1 MKKKEHIVK
10 TVKPG
15 SIAEELEIAPGDK
28 VLAIDNTEIED
39 IFDYQFLTQDTY
51 IEMLVEK
58 PDGEQWLLEIDKEF
72 DEDMGIEFEN
82 GLMDEYRHCHNKC
95 IFCFIDQM
103 PKGMRDTLNEAG
115 IRMNGQIV
123 LCKGVNDGK
132 ELEYSIRKLMEYLP
146 NVESV
151 SVVPVGL
158 SRYREGLYPLEPFNA
173 QDAGEIIDLIEKYQK
188 ICMEKYGTH
197 FIQASDEWYILAGRE
212 VPEEERYDGY
222 LQLEN
227 GVGMI
232 RLLLDEFHD
241 GLKRR
246 TAEKEAGKKPSWEG
260 TREISL
266 ATGRLA
272 FPYLKKM
279 SEEMMSEYPGLQIHV
294 YEVINEFFGELITVS
309 GLLTGQDIVKQ
320 LKDKNLGEAL
330 YLPRNVLRSGADLF
344 LDDYTLADVE
354 GALQVPVNIVKS
366 SGYDLVDA
374 LLGEDASE

>member
-1 MKKKEHIVK
+1 
-10 TVKPG
+10 
-15 SIAEELEIAPGDK
+15 
-28 VLAIDNTEIED
+28 
-39 IFDYQFLTQDTY
+39 
-51 IEMLVEK
+51 
-58 PDGEQWLLEIDKEF
+58 
-72 DEDMGIEFEN
+72 
-82 GLMDEYRHCHNKC
+82 
-95 IFCFIDQM
+95 
-103 PKGMRDTLNEAG
+103 
-115 IRMNGQIV
+115 MNGQIAR
-123 LCKGVNDGK
+123 CKGVNEGK

-212 VPEEERYDGY
+212 GPEEERYDGY

-309 GLLTGQDIVKQ
+309 GLLYQHLNISILWQKLIIKNVFDLCIIYGQYFISGSDLQ
-320 LKDKNLGEAL
+320 F
-330 YLPRNVLRSGADLF
+330 LR
-344 LDDYTLADVE
+344 
-354 GALQVPVNIVKS
+354 
-366 SGYDLVDA
+366 
-374 LLGEDASE
+374 DASRLYCFYNMFFFLHSNSPNHLSPIHCTRNSLTCH

>member
-1 MKKKEHIVK
+1 M
-10 TVKPG
+10 
-15 SIAEELEIAPGDK
+15 
-28 VLAIDNTEIED
+28 
-39 IFDYQFLTQDTY
+39 
-51 IEMLVEK
+51 
-58 PDGEQWLLEIDKEF
+58 
-72 DEDMGIEFEN
+72 
-82 GLMDEYRHCHNKC
+82 
-95 IFCFIDQM
+95 
-103 PKGMRDTLNEAG
+103 
-115 IRMNGQIV
+115 
-123 LCKGVNDGK
+123 
-132 ELEYSIRKLMEYLP
+132 
-146 NVESV
+146 
-151 SVVPVGL
+151 
-158 SRYREGLYPLEPFNA
+158 
-173 QDAGEIIDLIEKYQK
+173 
-188 ICMEKYGTH
+188 
-197 FIQASDEWYILAGRE
+197 
-212 VPEEERYDGY
+212 PEEERYDGY